1 MLWLYYK
8 KRLYAAVGRNYKTI
22 PRRTASLK
30 LDNKNKRI
38 MPLRLDQETTRLVA
52 AAGYKDARVF
62 EIVNN
67 KYIKIHIYC
76 IKRYSDSDRDRG
88 MG

>member
-52 AAGYKDARVF
+52 AGYRDARVF
-62 EIVNN
+62 KIVYN
-67 KYIKIHIYC
+67 KYI
-76 IKRYSDSDRDRG
+76 
-88 MG
+88 